1 MDQRAVVFVEVMAAI
16 AAVAVAAFLIFLLA
30 RYLRRGRETRLE
42 GAGPSSGAHWYEF
55 VLALV
60 LLVVVVG
67 LLLWQLPFG
76 PPPELAATDW
86 RSGDRS
92 LIFFVIM
99 VVVGGL
105 ALLAF
110 LIFVVARARR
120 KPRLSAATSG
130 DAAAAAAAPPSVA
143 TPAGTRLLGLVVLA
157 LAFLLLNWVALPPA
171 EQFALMLRLVYP
183 AAMAVALVLLFDKAT
198 RAWSVKGTAE
208 SVREWLLCDGL
219 VFLLMLGFLNL
230 VRSGAGEAYAAM
242 FWDFVFVVLF
252 FLTFWM
258 LDRTATRYRFLAAHA
273 YLILV
278 PVLLLLWRR
287 FQKVAAPEELAW
299 WSTIWPFL
307 ILAVIFFVL
316 EIIALVATRDSDKH
330 LVPAIKDGVF
340 VVLYGILLI
349 IAIPEAD
356 A

>member
-1 MDQRAVVFVEVMAAI
+1 MDPRAAVFVEVMAAI

-30 RYLRRGRETRLE
+30 RYVRSGREARPE
-42 GAGPSSGAHWYEF
+42 GASRSSGAHWYEF

-76 PPPELAATDW
+76 VPPEPAATDW
-86 RSGDRS
+86 RAGDRS

-99 VVVGGL
+99 LVVGGL

-110 LIFVVARARR
+110 LIFLVARARCA
-120 KPRLSAATSG
+120 PRPSVAPGG
-130 DAAAAAAAPPSVA
+130 DAAAAAATTPGVA
-143 TPAGTRLLGLVVLA
+143 TPAGTRLLGLVILA
-157 LAFLLLNWVALPPA
+157 LAFLVLNWVALSPA
-171 EQFALMLRLVYP
+171 EQFALMLGLVYP

-219 VFLLMLGFLNL
+219 VFLLILGFLNL
-230 VRSGAGEAYAAM
+230 VRSAAGEAYAAM
-242 FWDFVFVVLF
+242 FWDFLYVVLF

-258 LDRTATRYRFLAAHA
+258 LDRTATRYRFLVAHG
-273 YLILV
+273 YLIVV
-278 PVLLLLWRR
+278 PILLLLWRR
-287 FQKVAAPEELAW
+287 FQEVAAPEGLGW

-330 LVPAIKDGVF
+330 LVPAIKDAVF

-349 IAIPEAD
+349 IALPEAG

>member
-16 AAVAVAAFLIFLLA
+16 AALAVAAFLIVLLT
-30 RYLRRGRETRLE
+30 RYVRRGREAGPE
-42 GAGPSSGAHWYEF
+42 GAGPSSGAQWYEF

-76 PPPELAATDW
+76 TPPELAATDW

-99 VVVGGL
+99 LVVGGL

-110 LIFVVARARR
+110 LIFLVARARR
-120 KPRLSAATSG
+120 KPRPSAAASG
-130 DAAAAAAAPPSVA
+130 DAAAAAPGAETA
-143 TPAGTRLLGLVVLA
+143 AGTRLLGLLILA
-157 LAFLLLNWVALPPA
+157 LAYLLLNWIALSPE

-219 VFLLMLGFLNL
+219 VFLLILGFLNL
-230 VRSGAGEAYAAM
+230 VRAGTGEAYAAM
-242 FWDFVFVVLF
+242 FWDFLYVVLL

-258 LDRTATRYRFLAAHA
+258 LDRTATRYRFLVAYG

-278 PVLLLLWRR
+278 PILLLLWRL
-287 FQKVAAPEELAW
+287 FQEVATPEGLGW

-316 EIIALVATRDSDKH
+316 EIIALVATRDRDKH
-330 LVPAIKDGVF
+330 LVPAIKDAVF

-349 IAIPEAD
+349 LAIPEAG

>member
-1 MDQRAVVFVEVMAAI
+1 
-16 AAVAVAAFLIFLLA
+16 
-30 RYLRRGRETRLE
+30 
-42 GAGPSSGAHWYEF
+42 
-55 VLALV
+55 
-60 LLVVVVG
+60 
-67 LLLWQLPFG
+67 
-76 PPPELAATDW
+76 
-86 RSGDRS
+86 
-92 LIFFVIM
+92 
-99 VVVGGL
+99 
-105 ALLAF
+105 
-110 LIFVVARARR
+110 
-120 KPRLSAATSG
+120 
-130 DAAAAAAAPPSVA
+130 
-143 TPAGTRLLGLVVLA
+143 
-157 LAFLLLNWVALPPA
+157 
-171 EQFALMLRLVYP
+171 MLRLVYP

-198 RAWSVKGTAE
+198 RAWSVKGSAE

-230 VRSGAGEAYAAM
+230 VRSGAGAAYAAM